1 MQSADISAVIKI
13 FRIMAAEFQDVGD
26 DVVSQWI
33 ELTSPFVSK
42 KRFAKLYT
50 QALALLTA
58 HRMKLAGLSPVDI
71 ANGGTA
77 SSVGGGAAV
86 TSFSE
91 GAMSISFNS
100 ASPLEADSELTL
112 TQYGTQYLSLRR
124 LCVIPIVSAGE
135 G

>member
-1 MQSADISAVIKI
+1 MQFSDIAAIIKI
-13 FRIMAAEFQDVGD
+13 FRIIALEFQDTD
-26 DVVSQWI
+26 DDAVIQWI

-71 ANGGTA
+71 ANGGSV

-86 TSFSE
+86 SSFSE

-100 ASPLEADSELTL
+100 ANPLEADSELTL

-124 LCVIPIVSAGE
+124 VCVIPIVSAGE